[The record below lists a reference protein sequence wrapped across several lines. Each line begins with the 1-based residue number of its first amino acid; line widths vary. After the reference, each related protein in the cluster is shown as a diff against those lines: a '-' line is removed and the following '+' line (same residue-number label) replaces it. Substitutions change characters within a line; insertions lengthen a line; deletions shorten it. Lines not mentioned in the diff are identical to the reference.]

1 MTIMARQATRMADPR
16 SSMSR
21 HLLGFSVLVLTMLSG
36 YMASRMAAPQE
47 FQHVAAEP
55 VGLDAHI
62 REAANLYGFSQNLV
76 AAIIETESQ
85 FNTRAVSRRGARGLM
100 QLTPATAALL
110 GVDDPFDPRAN
121 IHGGVRHLRSLMD
134 RFDNNLTLALAAY
147 NAGERAVLIYGGVPP
162 YRETRQ
168 YVSRILQR
176 LDREG
181 ASASDTSP
189 RGRRL

>member
-1 MTIMARQATRMADPR
+1 MTVMARQVTQMADPR
-16 SSMSR
+16 SSMGR

-36 YMASRMAAPQE
+36 YMASRMAAPRE

>member
-1 MTIMARQATRMADPR
+1 MARQVTQMADPR
-16 SSMSR
+16 SSMGR

-36 YMASRMAAPQE
+36 YMASRMAAPRE

>member
-1 MTIMARQATRMADPR
+1 MARQATQMADPR
-16 SSMSR
+16 SSMGR

-36 YMASRMAAPQE
+36 YMASRPAAPKE

-62 REAANLYGFSQNLV
+62 REAAILYGFSQNLV

-85 FNTRAVSRRGARGLM
+85 FNTHAVSRRGALGLM

-181 ASASDTSP
+181 ASASDTGP

>member
-1 MTIMARQATRMADPR
+1 MTVMARQVTQMADPR
-16 SSMSR
+16 SSMGR

-36 YMASRMAAPQE
+36 YMASRPAAPKE

-62 REAANLYGFSQNLV
+62 REAAILYGFSQNLV

>member
-1 MTIMARQATRMADPR
+1 MN
-16 SSMSR
+16 R

-36 YMASRMAAPQE
+36 YMVSRMAVPQDTRQVADAP
-47 FQHVAAEP
+47 AR
-55 VGLDAHI
+55 LDAHIAHI
-62 REAANLYGFSQNLV
+62 REAATLYGFSDDLV

-85 FNTRAVSRRGARGLM
+85 FNTRAVSRRGAQGLM

-121 IHGGVRHLRSLMD
+121 IHGGVRHLRGLMD

-147 NAGERAVLIYGGVPP
+147 NAGERAVLNYRGVPP

-168 YVSRILQR
+168 YVRRILQR
-176 LDREG
+176 LAREG
-181 ASASDTSP
+181 ARTSDPSQ
-189 RGRRL
+189 RERRL

>member
-1 MTIMARQATRMADPR
+1 VTIMARQATRMADPR

>member
-1 MTIMARQATRMADPR
+1 MTVMARQATQMADPR
-16 SSMSR
+16 SSMGR

-36 YMASRMAAPQE
+36 YMASRPAAPKE

-62 REAANLYGFSQNLV
+62 REAAILYGFSQNLV

-85 FNTRAVSRRGARGLM
+85 FNTHAVSRRGARGLM

>member
-1 MTIMARQATRMADPR
+1 VTVMARQATQMADPR

-36 YMASRMAAPQE
+36 YMASRMAAPKE

-62 REAANLYGFSQNLV
+62 REAATLYGFSQNLV

>member
-1 MTIMARQATRMADPR
+1 MAPATTQTPDPR

-21 HLLGFSVLVLTMLSG
+21 HLLGFSVLVLTTFSG
-36 YMASRMAAPQE
+36 YMASRMVTPQE
-47 FQHVAAEP
+47 IQQVAAEP
-55 VGLDAHI
+55 VDLDTHI
-62 REAANLYGFSQNLV
+62 REAATLYGFSHALV
-76 AAIIETESQ
+76 TAIIETESQ
-85 FNTRAVSRRGARGLM
+85 FNARAVSRRGAQGLM
-100 QLTPATAALL
+100 QLTPETAALL

-147 NAGERAVLIYGGVPP
+147 NAGERAVLNHRGVPP

-181 ASASDTSP
+181 ARTSDTSQ

>member
-1 MTIMARQATRMADPR
+1 MARQATQMADPR
-16 SSMSR
+16 SSMGR

-36 YMASRMAAPQE
+36 YMASRPAAPKE

-62 REAANLYGFSQNLV
+62 REAAILYGFSQILV

-85 FNTRAVSRRGARGLM
+85 FNTHAVSRRGARGLM

-181 ASASDTSP
+181 ASASDTGP